1 MDEHLNQT
9 TNEHLELSTLEISRI
24 KEKVMMQRTLIS
36 SLIMVLKET
45 LYYHTVPN
53 NMSMVIVTYIRN
65 KKVLLAKF
73 GHHSFQSCMRGSII
87 TQVHL

>member
-36 SLIMVLKET
+36 SLIIVLKET

-53 NMSMVIVTYIRN
+53 DMSMVIVT
-65 KKVLLAKF
+65 
-73 GHHSFQSCMRGSII
+73 
-87 TQVHL
+87 